1 MTFKTFAAGAAA
13 AAVALGSATIASAQA
28 AAPAAPPI
36 THGAP
41 IPGMCVI
48 SVEGVIG
55 NSTVGG
61 YVNTRLQQIGQQVN
75 AELGAEQTAIQN
87 DDKALSGQRATLDP
101 ATFDQRASALQVR
114 ANSFQRKA
122 QLRDREM
129 QATEQKALG
138 RIGQEMEPLIR
149 QAYQQKGCSMLV
161 NRQAIVIANPA
172 MDLTPA
178 VTTALN
184 GKLTQFA
191 FDREHLDQAGGGG
204 APEPV
209 TTAPAAPRPATR
221 K

>member
-191 FDREHLDQAGGGG
+191 FDREHLDQAGAGG